1 MEFDI
6 KMPPG
11 KTCVSEELY
20 TIEKIL
26 EHRIREDGEFEY
38 RVKWEVCFDLDFW
51 IFVFYFNFCDKM
63 TIFW

>member
-1 MEFDI
+1 
-6 KMPPG
+6 MPPG

-38 RVKWEVCFDLDFW
+38 RVKWEVCFDLDFC
-51 IFVFYFNFCDKM
+51 ILSQFLR
-63 TIFW
+63 